1 MCFEF
6 GCFGGGRRE
15 DYGGERPAR
24 KEQHGRGRRGNHG
37 NGAHYSGAADHKEP
51 PAAHHNQPHAAAF
64 DEAAYKAYHDGARK
78 EHHHAA
84 AGGHGGYLYDKAEYD
99 TPKLPAW
106 HNQVDNNAGYTYPY
120 TARLH
125 EAAADHRE
133 NAAMDYHHFPT
144 TTTNTTLV
152 RY

>member
-1 MCFEF
+1 VIGHAPDALSQF
-6 GCFGGGRRE
+6 
-15 DYGGERPAR
+15 
-24 KEQHGRGRRGNHG
+24 
-37 NGAHYSGAADHKEP
+37 P
-51 PAAHHNQPHAAAF
+51 PNTC
-64 DEAAYKAYHDGARK
+64 
-78 EHHHAA
+78 
-84 AGGHGGYLYDKAEYD
+84 LTEYD